1 MTLWLLDT
9 NIISAVFRDPFGAVA
24 LKVKATPD
32 KNLCTSIIVA
42 CELRFGVE
50 KRASARLREW
60 VETTLNDLD
69 VQPLPKDVDRH
80 YAHLRCDLEA
90 KGTPISGNDMLIAAH
105 ALALDCVLVTANSR
119 EFARIEGLRVENWL
133 D

>member
-24 LKVKATPD
+24 LKVQEIPD
-32 KNLCTSIIVA
+32 KDLCTSIIVA

-50 KRASARLREW
+50 KRASAKLRQW
-60 VETTLNDLD
+60 VETTLHDLD
-69 VQPLPKDVDRH
+69 VQPFSKDADLH
-80 YAHLRCDLEA
+80 YAKLRAALER
-90 KGTPISGNDMLIAAH
+90 KGTPIGNHDMLIAAH
-105 ALALDCVLVTANSR
+105 ALALDCILVTANIR